1 MVQFMIEIPYV
12 FVQSLVYG
20 LIVYS
25 MMSFDWTAEKFFWF
39 LFFFFFSLLYFVLYG
54 MMTVAVTP
62 NHNVAAIIS
71 SFFYGIW
78 NLFSGFVVP
87 RPVSSHTSIY
97 FYTNKPPLC
106 IIVLIKNYSLSLN
119 RKSRFGGGGTTGP
132 LPCHTP
138 CTA

>member
-1 MVQFMIEIPYV
+1 MIEIPYV

-25 MMSFDWTAEKFFWF
+25 MMGFDWTVEKFFWF

-54 MMTVAVTP
+54 MMAVAVTP

-71 SFFYGIW
+71 SFFYGLW

-87 RPVSSHTSIY
+87 RPVSSHAMID
-97 FYTNKPPLC
+97 FYTNEHL
-106 IIVLIKNYSLSLN
+106 YMSLY
-119 RKSRFGGGGTTGP
+119 
-132 LPCHTP
+132 
-138 CTA
+138 